1 MSAGLLGAPRARPPR
16 CARPPPR
23 DAPDRTRAAAS
34 RAGRRDGVPRNGR
47 DRAAIARTRAQPP
60 RRPPPDPAKR
70 RSTAGRIRACSS
82 RTRAVASRQLASVC
96 GRAGRTCCSS
106 ISEQASARLPEGLQL
121 RDGRLEVASAGRAQ
135 RERRLQGMVVV
146 ARERGE
152 GRRALHGS
160 RRAFRV
166 PVGARDHHPQPLR
179 GARSREVGRM
189 DRQVAHQPTCASAPA
204 TRSAPSSASSEAAW
218 WRAASTATMSS
229 PRTTISSEIPRWKRR
244 PPNAATG
251 PAAGRSR
258 ARGRS
263 RCTPHCAGRR
273 CRHAPWLC
281 IAPGG
286 APRRTRAATG
296 ARPRGTASGRGPGR
310 PALGR
315 DEVTQAEQGEPEGEH
330 PVDAIIAACPWL
342 AVSAVPISY
351 RSGPAGAA

>member
-1 MSAGLLGAPRARPPR
+1 MAAVEPSGCPSGPVTTILSPCEGLGAGKL
-16 CARPPPR
+16 
-23 DAPDRTRAAAS
+23 
-34 RAGRRDGVPRNGR
+34 AGWTGR
-47 DRAAIARTRAQPP
+47 
-60 RRPPPDPAKR
+60 
-70 RSTAGRIRACSS
+70 S
-82 RTRAVASRQLASVC
+82 RTSQRA
-96 GRAGRTCCSS
+96 
-106 ISEQASARLPEGLQL
+106 
-121 RDGRLEVASAGRAQ
+121 
-135 RERRLQGMVVV
+135 
-146 ARERGE
+146 
-152 GRRALHGS
+152 
-160 RRAFRV
+160 
-166 PVGARDHHPQPLR
+166 
-179 GARSREVGRM
+179 
-189 DRQVAHQPTCASAPA
+189 ASAPA

-263 RCTPHCAGRR
+263 RCTPDCAGRR